1 MMMLY
6 TIYDDDIKRKIHNL
20 YICSNVQK
28 GKFYKR
34 SLQINVKVLH
44 NFCKC
49 F

>member
-6 TIYDDDIKRKIHNL
+6 MIYDDIKSKIRNL

-34 SLQINVKVLH
+34 SLRINVKVLH